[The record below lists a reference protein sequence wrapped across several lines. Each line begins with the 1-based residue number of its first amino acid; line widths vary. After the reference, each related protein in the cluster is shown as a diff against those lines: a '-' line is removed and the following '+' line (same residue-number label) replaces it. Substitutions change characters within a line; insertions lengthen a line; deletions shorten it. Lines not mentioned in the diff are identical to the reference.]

1 MLPWFN
7 NPAFYSLSRPHR
19 HPNLWF
25 HLPPDA
31 AVVASHAGK
40 ALEWRQSWI
49 EGAWEESKMAPT
61 KTDRHQLTFD
71 SYMYIYICIYIYFY
85 IHTLEV
91 KLGCIYLHWV
101 QIPSLGLTKRSLA
114 QGSLNG
120 THSAS
125 WKSIVL
131 CLDSFP
137 FLAPFKS
144 IILHVSIFFGG
155 IWKSFPLRVASTRCF
170 SFFQRSF
177 GYILSQKCWQPSTG
191 MTVWADSSG

>member
-1 MLPWFN
+1 MFLTILLRDMLPWFN
-7 NPAFYSLSRPHR
+7 NPAFYSLPGPHR

-61 KTDRHQLTFD
+61 KTDCHQLTLD
-71 SYMYIYICIYIYFY
+71 SCIYIYIFF
-85 IHTLEV
+85 LEV

-101 QIPSLGLTKRSLA
+101 QIPSLGLTKRSLT
-114 QGSLNG
+114 QGLLNG
-120 THSAS
+120 THFAS

-137 FLAPFKS
+137 FLAPFRS
-144 IILHVSIFFGG
+144 MILHVSIFLAGYEN
-155 IWKSFPLRVASTRCF
+155 
-170 SFFQRSF
+170 RS
-177 GYILSQKCWQPSTG
+177 L
-191 MTVWADSSG
+191 